1 MQYTRQELRPWKNA
15 AYWLAQVHA
24 SYYHMPTTT
33 TAKKKYPRDMHTGLS
48 DEVDFSDS
56 FSLYHGNKKIT
67 NT

>member
-33 TAKKKYPRDMHTGLS
+33 RAKKHTPETCTQAYLMRLIS
-48 DEVDFSDS
+48 QTV
-56 FSLYHGNKKIT
+56 LVCIMVTKK
-67 NT
+67 